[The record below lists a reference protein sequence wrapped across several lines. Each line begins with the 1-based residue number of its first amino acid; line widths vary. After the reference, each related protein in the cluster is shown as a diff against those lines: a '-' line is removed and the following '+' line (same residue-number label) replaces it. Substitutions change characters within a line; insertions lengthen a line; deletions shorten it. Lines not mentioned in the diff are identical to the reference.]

1 MDLELLLVAFLTFVI
16 HLIATLAYAVRIAGV
31 RTGRIAVSM
40 ALFNILMLVSRT
52 SNAIQ
57 APLLAKRVELS
68 ILDGTVEGGLA
79 DFRWIIFAA
88 SLAAIL
94 GALLIPTFQ
103 RMFTV
108 AVNAFGV
115 YQSVPKLLLRAFTLR
130 GVTHFRSS
138 LRAPMLMN
146 VSSALRGKRVSWVV
160 IVSNT
165 IAVAIFTVGVLAA
178 IYAGYLNPELRSTAG
193 QLSAVVNGVATILL
207 FVFIDPPMSMITD
220 QVVNRERE
228 DGYLRR
234 SVIWLVGSHL
244 AGTLLAQLI
253 LVPGARWVVFIAELL

>member
-1 MDLELLLVAFLTFVI
+1 MDIELIVVAFLTFVI

-68 ILDGTVEGGLA
+68 IIEGSIESGLS
-79 DFRWIIFAA
+79 DFRWIILAASFAA
-88 SLAAIL
+88 LL
-94 GALLIPTFQ
+94 GALFIPTFQ
-103 RMFTV
+103 RLFTV
-108 AVNAFGV
+108 AVNAFSV
-115 YQSVPKLLLRAFTLR
+115 YQSVPKLLLRIFTAN
-130 GVTHFRSS
+130 GVSHVRRS
-138 LRAPMLMN
+138 LRVPMLIN
-146 VSSALRGKRVSWVV
+146 VSSAIKGKRVSWLV

-165 IAVAIFTVGVLAA
+165 IAVAIFTVGVLSA

-220 QVVNRERE
+220 DVVNGERE

>member
-1 MDLELLLVAFLTFVI
+1 MDIELIVVALLTFVI

-68 ILDGTVEGGLA
+68 ILEGTTEGGLA
-79 DFRWIIFAA
+79 DFRWLILSA
-88 SLAAIL
+88 SLAALL
-94 GALLIPTFQ
+94 GALFIPTFQ
-103 RMFTV
+103 RLFTK
-108 AVNAFGV
+108 AVNAFSV
-115 YQSVPKLLLRAFTLR
+115 YQSVPKLVLRIFTVR
-130 GVTHFRSS
+130 GISHVKSS
-138 LRAPMLMN
+138 LRMPMIMN
-146 VSSALRGKRVSWVV
+146 VSGAIKGKRVSSLV
-160 IVSNT
+160 IVFNT
-165 IAVAIFTVGVLAA
+165 IAVSIFTVGVLAS

-193 QLSAVVNGVATILL
+193 QLSAVVNGLATILL

-220 QVVNRERE
+220 EVVNGERE
-228 DGYLRR
+228 DSFLRR

-244 AGTLLAQLI
+244 AGTLLAQFI
-253 LVPGARWVVFIAELL
+253 LVPGAKWVVFIAELL